1 MLGWW
6 KHKDD
11 PNVLFLKY
19 EDLKKVITFANNSF
33 SFLYSVFAIFYKNSN
48 LHGYSRQPKFYYY
61 FVSVSCFIV
70 YQGCCCLLSEF
81 INNHHLLLPLLG
93 TH

>member
-33 SFLYSVFAIFYKNSN
+33 PFVILFLPFSTKILACMVIPDSQNSTII
-48 LHGYSRQPKFYYY
+48 LFLFQIVLYIKVVVVY
-61 FVSVSCFIV
+61 F
-70 YQGCCCLLSEF
+70 Q
-81 INNHHLLLPLLG
+81 N
-93 TH
+93 